1 MLQNG
6 LKEVMNDTNNKGN
19 NRKNKKHAD
28 YFIPYKTTY
37 DLRLS
42 KREPNLINILIQ
54 VQGYEYGFF
63 TVLGVRPL
71 SQRSDG
77 KSNAIYV
84 VRCRCGKYAV
94 RTLKAIKNPN
104 NVNDMCVHCQHL
116 FSQRRKAIF
125 HTTGNDVD
133 LSELTG
139 IKCKNSL

>member
-1 MLQNG
+1 MS
-6 LKEVMNDTNNKGN
+6 DTNEKGKG
-19 NRKNKKHAD
+19 RKNKKHAD

-42 KREPNLINILIQ
+42 KREPNLINILRQ

-63 TVLGVRPL
+63 TVLGIRPL
-71 SQRSDG
+71 SQRNGG
-77 KSNAIYV
+77 KNNSIYV

-104 NVNDMCVHCQHL
+104 NMNDMCVHCQHL

-139 IKCKNSL
+139 IKYKMPLEIKE

>member
-1 MLQNG
+1 
-6 LKEVMNDTNNKGN
+6 MNDTNEKGK

-42 KREPNLINILIQ
+42 KREPNLINILRQ

-63 TVLGVRPL
+63 TVLGVLPL
-71 SQRSDG
+71 SQRSGG
-77 KSNAIYV
+77 KNNSIYV

-94 RTLKAIKNPN
+94 RTLKAIKNLN
-104 NVNDMCVHCQHL
+104 NMNDMCVHCHHL
-116 FSQRRKAIF
+116 FNLRRKEIYR
-125 HTTGNDVD
+125 TTGKDVE

-139 IKCKNSL
+139 IKYKNSLEIKE

>member
-1 MLQNG
+1 
-6 LKEVMNDTNNKGN
+6 MNDTKEKGK
-19 NRKNKKHAD
+19 NRINKKHPN
-28 YFIPYKTTY
+28 YFIPYQTTY

-42 KREPNLINILIQ
+42 KRETNLINILIQ
-54 VQGYEYGFF
+54 IQGYEYGFF

-94 RTLKAIKNPN
+94 RTLKAIKNPSN
-104 NVNDMCVHCQHL
+104 FNDMCVHCQHL
-116 FSQRRKAIF
+116 FSQRRKEIF
-125 HTTGNDVD
+125 HTTRKDVD

-139 IKCKNSL
+139 IKCKTPLEIKE

>member
-1 MLQNG
+1 
-6 LKEVMNDTNNKGN
+6 MNDTNEKGKS
-19 NRKNKKHAD
+19 RKNKKHAD
-28 YFIPYKTTY
+28 YFIPYKKTY
-37 DLRLS
+37 DLRLN

-54 VQGYEYGFF
+54 TQGYEYGFF

-84 VRCRCGKYAV
+84 VRCWCGKYSV

-104 NVNDMCVHCQHL
+104 NVNDMCEHCLHL
-116 FSQRRKAIF
+116 FSQRRKETF
-125 HTTGNDVD
+125 RTTGKDID

-139 IKCKNSL
+139 IKYKNPL

>member
-1 MLQNG
+1 
-6 LKEVMNDTNNKGN
+6 MNDTNEKGK
-19 NRKNKKHAD
+19 NRKNKKPAD

-42 KREPNLINILIQ
+42 KKEPNLINILIQ
-54 VQGYEYGFF
+54 IQGYEYGFF

-125 HTTGNDVD
+125 RTTGNEVD

-139 IKCKNSL
+139 IKCKTPLEIKE

>member
-1 MLQNG
+1 
-6 LKEVMNDTNNKGN
+6 MNDTNEKGK
-19 NRKNKKHAD
+19 NRKNKKHST
-28 YFIPYKTTY
+28 YFIPYQTTY

-42 KREPNLINILIQ
+42 KRETNLINILIQ
-54 VQGYEYGFF
+54 IQGYEYGFF

-94 RTLKAIKNPN
+94 RTLKAIKNPS

-116 FSQRRKAIF
+116 FSQRRKETF
-125 HTTGNDVD
+125 RTTGKDVD

-139 IKCKNSL
+139 IKCKTLLEIKE